1 MEIRGRRTVFALLRL
16 RELCLYL
23 MYSGLC
29 IRARNGRNRGQGRGC
44 FRKSH
49 SQRPKIVSFL
59 NSRAAWR
66 GGRVGEERHGA
77 AWRGG
82 TAQLHNSCIQNRANH
97 LDAGPNGGCAG
108 PNGGCA
114 PPNGGCAAPNG
125 GSAGPLQR
133 LYFLF
138 FHSLVIS
145 SRVLPL
151 VSGTRRQTKRAAR
164 THITP

>member
-16 RELCLYL
+16 RELRLYL
-23 MYSGLC
+23 MHSGLC

-59 NSRAAWR
+59 NRS
-66 GGRVGEERHGA
+66 A

-82 TAQLHNSCIQNRANH
+82 TAQLLNSCIQNRANH
-97 LDAGPNGGCAG
+97 LDAGPNGGCAPPKGGCAG

-114 PPNGGCAAPNG
+114 
-125 GSAGPLQR
+125 GPLRR
-133 LYFLF
+133 LTSCFSTVWSYPRG
-138 FHSLVIS
+138 SCPWS
-145 SRVLPL
+145 QARDA
-151 VSGTRRQTKRAAR
+151 RRRGRRKHTSHRR
-164 THITP
+164 SHR